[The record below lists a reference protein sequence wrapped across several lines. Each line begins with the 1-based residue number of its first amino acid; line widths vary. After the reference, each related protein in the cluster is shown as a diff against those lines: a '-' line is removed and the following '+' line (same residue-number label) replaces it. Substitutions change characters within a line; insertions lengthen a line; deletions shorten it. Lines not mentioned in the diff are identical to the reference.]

1 MYFER
6 SFIVIFCINRQNY
19 SKNLIF
25 KYKNAVGQF
34 KAKGLKSSLCDM
46 CYEYFYLHQFFDL
59 SKSCRLIKST
69 VQISKENF
77 EINCRYK
84 FLYIRKYFYFKAN
97 CSVKLKFEIPILERN
112 IRKKS
117 QVLKTINNKRLRM
130 IYLTIGMYLGNMNT
144 KL

>member
-1 MYFER
+1 
-6 SFIVIFCINRQNY
+6 
-19 SKNLIF
+19 
-25 KYKNAVGQF
+25 
-34 KAKGLKSSLCDM
+34 M